1 MVRGL
6 RVSDRFWFM
15 ESMAAFKDCTR
26 GCICWFCCSMKV
38 LPRSRSD
45 LKASIPHFPKYKV
58 GGGIPTRKKKG
69 KRNEG
74 ATAFDKKKKFV
85 QFPKK
90 EAKGGGILNGQEKD
104 EAAGAGAL
112 TRLVG
117 WTWRRVVRPRCQH
130 ESNPC
135 PRSESGML
143 PHTHTQSK
151 GEEERVSNRREGRTG
166 VRS

>member
-1 MVRGL
+1 VVRGL

-74 ATAFDKKKKFV
+74 ATAFDKKK
-85 QFPKK
+85 
-90 EAKGGGILNGQEKD
+90 IC
-104 EAAGAGAL
+104 
-112 TRLVG
+112 TI
-117 WTWRRVVRPRCQH
+117 
-130 ESNPC
+130 S
-135 PRSESGML
+135 
-143 PHTHTQSK
+143 
-151 GEEERVSNRREGRTG
+151 
-166 VRS
+166 